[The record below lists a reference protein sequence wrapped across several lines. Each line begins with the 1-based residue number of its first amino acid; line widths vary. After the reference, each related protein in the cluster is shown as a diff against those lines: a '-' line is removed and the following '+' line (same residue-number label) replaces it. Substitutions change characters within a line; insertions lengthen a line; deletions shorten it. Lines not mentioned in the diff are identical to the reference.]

1 MSKQGPKKIQ
11 NTPTKKG
18 SLSDIDIGTEHSSE
32 NTQPIDKEASI
43 ERIGQQIESAISKK
57 IVNPRR
63 TLGEDRSYNSCAGI
77 QQRIADSDVLSE
89 RSKHFLTEY
98 IDRLEELKWI
108 HSRSSEYYERRN
120 LAITIP
126 SILLTSLSGIMSF
139 MSTSSGVSQKFQYIS
154 SITVGI
160 IAAIS
165 SLVQALSSTLQFG
178 TKSELHRDVADR
190 YEKIITSIK
199 FEFVDHSDENFIEEL
214 EKQIIE
220 VQNMCKY
227 FPPMF
232 FYEEY
237 RRFKKEEQDE
247 IKRLELHRETKN
259 IQTDPYELNS
269 IIIDTSG
276 AKDV

>member
-1 MSKQGPKKIQ
+1 MSKPGFKKPP

-18 SLSDIDIGTEHSSE
+18 SLSDIDIATEHSSE
-32 NTQPIDKEASI
+32 TTQAIDKEASI
-43 ERIGQQIESAISKK
+43 ERIGQQIETAISKK
-57 IVNPRR
+57 IINPRR
-63 TLGEDRSYNSCAGI
+63 TLVEDRSYNSCIGI

-126 SILLTSLSGIMSF
+126 SIVLTSLSGIMSF
-139 MSTSSGVSQKFQYIS
+139 MSTSSGVSQQFQYIS

-220 VQNMCKY
+220 VHNMCKY

-237 RRFKKEEQDE
+237 RRFKKKELDE
-247 IKRLELHRETKN
+247 IKKLQINHETKN
-259 IQTDPYELNS
+259 IQTDPYELTS
-269 IIIDTSG
+269 IVIDKSG